1 MTTDTRELS
10 LEELSLEELEQVAG
24 GLSWGGLV
32 EAAKGGFGLRTVY
45 REGVKAIT
53 AGVGGWKLANQMY
66 GNTEHGAS
74 WGDTF
79 RAMGAMKK
87 YLDGSDK
94 LPSWA
99 PNW

>member
-1 MTTDTRELS
+1 MDNDTRELS
-10 LEELSLEELEQVAG
+10 LVELEQVAG
-24 GLSWGGLV
+24 GLSWGGIV

-45 REGVKAIT
+45 REAVKGVT
-53 AGVGGWKLANQMY
+53 AGIGGWKLANQMY
-66 GNTEHGAS
+66 GDKDHSAS
-74 WGDTF
+74 WSDKW
-79 RAMGAMKK
+79 RAMGAMKQ